1 MEFNPEKYKN
11 PQCEILID
19 DSPLKTGSCF
29 IESVHVQ
36 VSASLQSNS
45 CDVTL
50 VADYDYKNSKI
61 SDDLLSAVTLGK
73 KAKIKLGY
81 GKPDTVFLGYINSV
95 STSFSS
101 EGFLVE
107 FSCLDARGLLMGN
120 THWKSYKNEKMSM
133 VIEGILK
140 PISSFTGEI
149 EVSVSAEADKENP
162 LAQNEMDD
170 YQYLCSLARLTG
182 SSFCMLKKKLY
193 FGKNILRAGVLR
205 ESYEWGKNLISFS
218 RNVELSGQVGS
229 VAVYGNEPATIKNIS
244 VKAAPPGGS
253 DRTASQHCSAV
264 NNKTEKRFNY
274 TVRNQDQAKAYA
286 ESIMLDSAINFC
298 TGSAQVLGNEKL
310 LPGDK
315 VEFDGLDP
323 SLNGKYIITSLTHSF
338 GGGGFLTTIGFARTT
353 A

>member
-61 SDDLLSAVTLGK
+61 SDNLLSALALGK

-162 LAQNEMDD
+162 LTQNEMDD
-170 YQYLCSLARLTG
+170 YQYLCSLAKLTG
-182 SSFCMLKKKLY
+182 SSFCMQKENLCFKE
-193 FGKNILRAGVLR
+193 NILRSGVLR

-229 VAVYGNEPATIKNIS
+229 VTVYGNEPATIENFS
-244 VKAAPPGGS
+244 STASSPGGS
-253 DRTASQHCSAV
+253 GRTASQLCSAV
-264 NNKTEKRFNY
+264 KAKTQEWINN
-274 TVRNQDQAKAYA
+274 TVKNQAQAKVYA
-286 ESIMLDSAINFC
+286 ESIMFDSAINFC

-323 SLNGKYIITSLTHSF
+323 SLNGKYVITSLTHSF